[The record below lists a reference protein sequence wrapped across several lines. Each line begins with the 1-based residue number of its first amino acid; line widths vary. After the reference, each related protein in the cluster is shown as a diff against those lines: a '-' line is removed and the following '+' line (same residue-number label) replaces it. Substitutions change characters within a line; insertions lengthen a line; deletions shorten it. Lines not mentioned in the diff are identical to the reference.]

1 MRFVQRLPDESEPA
15 PAPLVLADPHRV
27 GTVAAELVVNRLW
40 ARPHSRMLLPTGRSP
55 QAMYEVLRAHA
66 RAGHLP
72 SGTATV
78 LQLDEYA
85 GLGPGDS
92 RSFAAQLRAQ
102 LEGVPLG
109 AISTID
115 GAAHDPATEAM
126 RHAAVLEE
134 APIDLAVL
142 GLGRDGH
149 VAFDEPPARMASG
162 VAVVSLAGMT
172 REDAAPAFGGGE
184 HVPDRALTTGL
195 GTLYRARELIL
206 LVSGAA

>member
-1 MRFVQRLPDESEPA
+1 M
-15 PAPLVLADPHRV
+15 
-27 GTVAAELVVNRLW
+27 NRLW
-40 ARPHSRMLLPTGRSP
+40 ARPHARMLLPTGRSP
-55 QAMYEVLRAHA
+55 QTMYAVLRAHA

-72 SGTATV
+72 PGTATV

-85 GLGPGDS
+85 GLGPGDP

-102 LEGVPLG
+102 LEGIPLG
-109 AISTID
+109 AVRTID
-115 GAAHDPATEAM
+115 GAAPDPAAEAA

-162 VAVVSLAGMT
+162 VAVVTLAGMT
-172 REDAAPAFGGGE
+172 REDAAAAFGGAE
-184 HVPDRALTTGL
+184 HVPRQ
-195 GTLYRARELIL
+195 GTHHGARNA
-206 LVSGAA
+206 VPGA